1 MAIKTSV
8 GYGPEGTAS
17 FGGPLGDPYY
27 YSGPPVV
34 ARSELLISVS
44 GFPTQINAFE
54 SRHMTLEGSRLTG
67 AAGVL
72 YWRNWPTGLQD
83 VSVAKGTPP
92 DTNESLGSWLA
103 GTNPARANVLLPVF
117 GLELRDIP
125 MMVKEMGLVALKVR
139 DGIIKS
145 LKGLDS
151 GTAAK
156 ANLAFQFG
164 WQPFV
169 SDLWKMV
176 SFQEAVEKRR
186 KELSRLSSGKGLR
199 MRRDSPSVTDHFT
212 MKSYPLITWG
222 GAYIAPDIEVTRT
235 IDRWVVGW
243 WKPTSPSSVPQSD
256 AGIRRL
262 LTGTDPGNIA
272 ANVWAALPWSWF
284 TDYFYNVGQLIDASN
299 RTVATPHLVS
309 VMTRHRHVLTHKAS
323 GGLTAG
329 VVTTTT
335 HERGVGLG
343 YTASAGMPTLGAGQL
358 SILGSL
364 AVVKN
369 PRVTSIFR

>member
-1 MAIKTSV
+1 
-8 GYGPEGTAS
+8 
-17 FGGPLGDPYY
+17 
-27 YSGPPVV
+27 
-34 ARSELLISVS
+34 
-44 GFPTQINAFE
+44 
-54 SRHMTLEGSRLTG
+54 
-67 AAGVL
+67 
-72 YWRNWPTGLQD
+72 
-83 VSVAKGTPP
+83 
-92 DTNESLGSWLA
+92 
-103 GTNPARANVLLPVF
+103 
-117 GLELRDIP
+117 
-125 MMVKEMGLVALKVR
+125 
-139 DGIIKS
+139 
-145 LKGLDS
+145 
-151 GTAAK
+151 
-156 ANLAFQFG
+156 
-164 WQPFV
+164 
-169 SDLWKMV
+169 
-176 SFQEAVEKRR
+176 
-186 KELSRLSSGKGLR
+186 
-199 MRRDSPSVTDHFT
+199 

-222 GAYIAPDIEVTRT
+222 GAFIAPDIEVTRT